1 MQAFSFAIFAPAS
14 VRYVDEVIARRDAV
28 RGQALVTAMIT
39 LGSIFAS
46 YFGGLLLDTS
56 TPKYTLLI
64 GVIVSV
70 AGTLIMLGA
79 IQTTES

>member
-1 MQAFSFAIFAPAS
+1 
-14 VRYVDEVIARRDAV
+14 VRYVDEVIAKRDAV

-46 YFGGLLLDTS
+46 YIGGLLLDTS

>member
-1 MQAFSFAIFAPAS
+1 
-14 VRYVDEVIARRDAV
+14 
-28 RGQALVTAMIT
+28 MIT

-46 YFGGLLLDTS
+46 YIGGLLLDTS